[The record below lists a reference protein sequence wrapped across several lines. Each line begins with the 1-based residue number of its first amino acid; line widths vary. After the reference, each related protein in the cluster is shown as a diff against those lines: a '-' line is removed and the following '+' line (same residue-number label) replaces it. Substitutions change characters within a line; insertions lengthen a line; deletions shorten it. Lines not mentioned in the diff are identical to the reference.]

1 MVFYWEILSPWESFH
16 NMCLGTSL
24 ADQRLRHWVFTSGS
38 AGLIP
43 GQGTKIS
50 HAAQNGQKTKTENP
64 RNQCLSWHFTQTTE
78 AFLLPTENSLL
89 HSSEFL
95 GYYRMVPACFMTS
108 QTILFFLPKC
118 RLQTQVSHVHSLN
131 RQWLSFRVWVSLHPH
146 LPPEYSQ
153 VWSVIV
159 ISHSSRTLRAFVL
172 EKVKVLI
179 AQSCLILC
187 HPTDCSPP
195 GSSVHG
201 ILQARI
207 LDVLPFL
214 LQGIFLTQGS
224 NLGLLHCKP
233 IFTIWATMGGGVLE
247 RPWVITLSLMSSSR
261 TQTPVAR
268 ARLAQG
274 CTEWERWIGFSRRQR
289 WL

>member
-1 MVFYWEILSPWESFH
+1 MVFYWEILPPRESFQ
-16 NMCLGTSL
+16 NMCLETSL
-24 ADQRLRHWVFTSGS
+24 VAQWLRHWVFTSGS

-43 GQGTKIS
+43 GQGPKIS

-179 AQSCLILC
+179 AWFFV
-187 HPTDCSPP
+187 T
-195 GSSVHG
+195 
-201 ILQARI
+201 
-207 LDVLPFL
+207 
-214 LQGIFLTQGS
+214 
-224 NLGLLHCKP
+224 
-233 IFTIWATMGGGVLE
+233 
-247 RPWVITLSLMSSSR
+247 PWTVAHQVPLSM
-261 TQTPVAR
+261 
-268 ARLAQG
+268 
-274 CTEWERWIGFSRRQR
+274 GFSRQEYWMCCHSFSRGSSWPR
-289 WL
+289 DRTWVSCIASRFLPYEPPWEVVS